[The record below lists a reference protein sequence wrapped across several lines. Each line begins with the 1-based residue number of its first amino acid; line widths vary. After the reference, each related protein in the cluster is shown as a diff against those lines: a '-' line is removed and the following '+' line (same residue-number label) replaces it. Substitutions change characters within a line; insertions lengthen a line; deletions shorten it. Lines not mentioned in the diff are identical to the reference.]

1 MRTHYLKKWAVAT
14 CIAINL
20 TACATN
26 KIADKELDDY
36 LSQTGTDQ
44 SERTV
49 DWYANQKTILENVS
63 TLCFNHFKD
72 KLYEKPTE
80 EYIEQFN
87 NNLYSLYD
95 AIPDCKTV
103 RAAEVKLLSM
113 ENTDGKIVDPTQV
126 ASIQVELSSA
136 PVRQEISEVSEE
148 VAKHLE
154 QSLKEREQHKQTAIA
169 QINEY
174 TQPGGKVDQILS
186 DTQPPSTPQQ

>member
-1 MRTHYLKKWAVAT
+1 
-14 CIAINL
+14 
-20 TACATN
+20 
-26 KIADKELDDY
+26 
-36 LSQTGTDQ
+36 
-44 SERTV
+44 
-49 DWYANQKTILENVS
+49 
-63 TLCFNHFKD
+63 
-72 KLYEKPTE
+72 
-80 EYIEQFN
+80 
-87 NNLYSLYD
+87 
-95 AIPDCKTV
+95 
-103 RAAEVKLLSM
+103 M

-136 PVRQEISEVSEE
+136 PVREEISEVSEE

>member
-1 MRTHYLKKWAVAT
+1 MRTHNLKKWAVAT

-20 TACATN
+20 SACATH
-26 KIADKELDDY
+26 KIVDKELDEY
-36 LSQTGTDQ
+36 LSQTGTEQ

-49 DWYANQKTILENVS
+49 DWYASQKTILENAS
-63 TLCFNHFKD
+63 MLCFNHFKN

-80 EYIEQFN
+80 EYVEQFN

-95 AIPDCKTV
+95 AIPDCKNV

-113 ENTDGKIVDPTQV
+113 ENMDGKIVDPTQV

-154 QSLKEREQHKQTAIA
+154 QSLKEREQHKQEAIEK
-169 QINEY
+169 IDEY
-174 TQPGGKVDQILS
+174 TQPGGKVDQILK
-186 DTQPPSTPQQ
+186 DTQPPSPAQQ